1 MDKKQLNLIKSALL
15 AVEKLEIQAFEALP
29 EVRMVHSEEY
39 NRNIATLMQKT
50 TPVSKWSAK
59 KIATVLIAATLI
71 FALSITAFA
80 FRESIKEFFVEIYED
95 FAKITA
101 DENENEEPLPTKIE
115 NVYTV
120 HAIPEGYVSI
130 IDTADD
136 TMVQQGWMN
145 DTKAIAFQQ
154 VVAKDSEISA
164 DIGDAEYTETQIGGI
179 SIFLVQKYDV
189 YALYWIKNGY
199 SFYLMCPDSIEWT
212 KVEEMVLSIAPK

>member
-15 AVEKLEIQAFEALP
+15 TVEKLEIQAFEALP

-95 FAKITA
+95 FAKITV
-101 DENENEEPLPTKIE
+101 DEEPLPTKIE

-120 HAIPEGYVSI
+120 HGIPDGYVCI

-136 TMVQQGWMN
+136 VMAQQVWMN
-145 DTKAIAFQQ
+145 DTESIVFQQ

-189 YALYWIKNGY
+189 YTIYWIENGY
-199 SFYLMCPDSIEWT
+199 SFCLMCPDSIEWT